1 VVATAG
7 TAVASPAGTAVVAAA
22 GAPVVTWTISRE
34 AGVSVGVGVA
44 AIAAVGVETP
54 SGVGVGVEITGEA
67 VINAEAWAV
76 IVWMAAV
83 TVRARPPS
91 AVAAGGGETGE
102 LGLQAAAIR
111 DSTLKP
117 SKRLF
122 ECATIKTSLA
132 MTHFRVLQSL

>member
-7 TAVASPAGTAVVAAA
+7 TAVVAPAGTVVVAAA
-22 GAPVVTWTISRE
+22 GTPVVTWTISRE

-44 AIAAVGVETP
+44 SIAAVV
-54 SGVGVGVEITGEA
+54 VGVGVAISGEA
-67 VINAEAWAV
+67 VINADAWAV

-83 TVRARPPS
+83 TVRARPLS
-91 AVAAGGGETGE
+91 VVATGGGETGE

-111 DSTLKP
+111 DSTPRP

-122 ECATIKTSLA
+122 DCATIKTSLA
-132 MTHFRVLQSL
+132 TTHFRVLQSL